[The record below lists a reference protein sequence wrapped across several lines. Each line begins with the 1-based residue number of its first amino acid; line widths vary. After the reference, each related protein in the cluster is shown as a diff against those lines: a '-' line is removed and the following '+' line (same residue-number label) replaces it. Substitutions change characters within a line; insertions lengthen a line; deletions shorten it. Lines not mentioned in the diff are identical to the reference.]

1 LFVLQQPG
9 FFVIPKRSGGICSFL
24 QAGIELVMLT
34 SRLAVLLPL
43 FATVCLAVLWPDRR
57 VNASGSEA
65 TADPD
70 AACAQCHQAIFDR
83 YRKTPMANASG
94 PALDGLLTGGF
105 THPQSGI
112 EYKVFVRDG
121 QPVMSYQRP
130 QPALSGERQLRY
142 FIGSN
147 HRGRTYLY
155 SQAGLWFEIP
165 INFYARKSVWDMAPN
180 FGASTSMPDGLPVD
194 PNCLHCHAT
203 GVLPSL
209 ASARN
214 RYATVPFQ
222 QGGIGCAAC
231 HGDPAAHL
239 AHPVAGNI
247 ANPAKLAVSPRDS
260 VCLQCHLEGDAAIYK
275 AGKSLAD
282 FKPGDDLPDYVNY
295 FVKASA
301 EEGGGRATSQWEAL
315 LRSACRQAVGDKL
328 TCTTCHDPHGSP
340 PAAERVAWFRG
351 KCLACHTDPKL
362 AATHHPEQQDCAVCH
377 MPTRA
382 TTDIS
387 HEQTTDHNIQARP
400 ATTLLK
406 LATLGQ
412 PAYRLVPVGA
422 IQAQDR
428 ELGLAYAQAA
438 IGGNRAALKPA
449 LESLLRAQA
458 SGASDAE
465 LHTQLGLL
473 EQMTGQPQR
482 ALDEYNRALMQDPS
496 DNTALGNKAILDAS
510 SGKVVEAIHLLERV
524 LQNDP
529 SQVSA
534 ALNLAFIECV
544 EGRKSDARAA
554 LASALRFNPDDPA
567 LRTFLR
573 SGSYAGKHCD
583 LEPSPEKPTP

>member
-1 LFVLQQPG
+1 MLCLVATWPTRQ
-9 FFVIPKRSGGICSFL
+9 VSAGGNS
-24 QAGIELVMLT
+24 
-34 SRLAVLLPL
+34 
-43 FATVCLAVLWPDRR
+43 
-57 VNASGSEA
+57 
-65 TADPD
+65 TADPDPD
-70 AACAQCHQAIFDR
+70 AACAHCHQSIFDR

-105 THPQSGI
+105 THAQSGV

-121 QPVMSYQRP
+121 QPVMSYQRTA
-130 QPALSGERQLRY
+130 QPTLSGERTLRY

-155 SQAGLWFEIP
+155 QEAGLWFEVP
-165 INFYARKSVWDMAPN
+165 INYYAKKSLWDMAPN
-180 FGASTSMPDGLPVD
+180 FGASHTMPDGLPVD

-203 GVLPSL
+203 GILPSL

-214 RYATVPFQ
+214 RYATVPFR
-222 QGGIGCAAC
+222 QGGIGCGAC

-247 ANPAKLAVSPRDS
+247 TNPANLATSPRDS
-260 VCLQCHLEGDAAIYK
+260 VCLQCHLEGDAAIYR

-282 FKPGDDLPDYVNY
+282 FKTGDDLPGFVNY

-301 EEGGGRATSQWEAL
+301 EDGGGRAASQWEAL

-340 PAAERVAWFRG
+340 APAERVAYFRG

-362 AATHHPEQQDCAVCH
+362 AASHHPEQQDCAACH

-387 HEQTTDHNIQARP
+387 HEQTTDHNIQGRP
-400 ATTLLK
+400 TATLLK
-406 LATLGQ
+406 LATLGE

-422 IQAQDR
+422 IDPGDR
-428 ELGLAYAQAA
+428 DFGLAYAQAA

-449 LESLLRAQA
+449 LEYLLRAETD
-458 SGASDAE
+458 GANDAE

-473 EQMTGQPQR
+473 EQMASQTTR
-482 ALDEYNRALMQDPS
+482 AVEEYNRALMLDPN
-496 DNTALGNKAILDAS
+496 DNTALGNKAVLDAS
-510 SGKVVEAIHLLERV
+510 SGKVVEAIHLLDRV

-534 ALNLAFIECV
+534 ALNLAFIECI
-544 EGRKSDARAA
+544 EGRKNDARTA
-554 LASALRFNPDDPA
+554 LTNALRFNPDDPA
-567 LRTFLR
+567 LRTFIR
-573 SGSYAGKHCD
+573 SGNYAGKHCD
-583 LEPSPEKPTP
+583 LQPIPAEKGTSIP